1 MHKIS
6 SPSTPLTLRAAILQ
20 SKNSLNFIRF
30 VLAALVIWGHAYPL
44 TSGGNSRV
52 EFISAMAV
60 NLFFC
65 ISGFLI
71 LASAQRSGPLSYLW
85 RRFLRIFPGYWVS
98 LFFVIVVAVPISYL
112 LGTSQFAWDTEK
124 SLGYFWENFNLYN
137 LQFAIEGTQIG
148 LPYQAWNGSTW
159 TLWYEFVAYLC
170 LIPLAYLPYVR
181 NFQRVTITVAFVGS
195 LLMYP
200 VLDAAD
206 ATTTMYWS
214 FARLVPMF
222 LAGSLLY
229 VWGDYIKV
237 RKPLV
242 VVAVVLT
249 IILHYF
255 DNVYLMNTLHLIFAY
270 GVLGLAAIL
279 KIYWGYKN
287 DLSYGV
293 YIYAFPVQ
301 QLFIAAGTARYGIAI
316 NTFLTLVVAMGLAYL
331 SWNLVEKPSLSLKRL
346 LPTHR

>member
-1 MHKIS
+1 M
-6 SPSTPLTLRAAILQ
+6 LTLWFWGGRERENAGAE
-20 SKNSLNFIRF
+20 F
-30 VLAALVIWGHAYPL
+30 VAGL
-44 TSGGNSRV
+44 
-52 EFISAMAV
+52 AV

-71 LASAQRSGPLSYLW
+71 LASAQRVNIFSYVW
-85 RRFLRIFPGYWVS
+85 RRFLRIFPGYWVAQ
-98 LFFVIVVAVPISYL
+98 LFVIIVAVPISYL

-148 LPYQAWNGSTW
+148 LPYQAWNGSAW

-181 NFQRVTITVAFVGS
+181 KFQRTTITVAFVGS

-200 VLDAAD
+200 ILDAAD

-214 FARLVPMF
+214 FARLAPMF

-242 VVAVVLT
+242 VVSVILT

-255 DNVYLMNTLHLIFAY
+255 YNVYLMNTLQLIFAY

-301 QLFIAAGTARYGIAI
+301 QLFVAAGTASLGIAL
-316 NTFLTLVVAMGLAYL
+316 NTLLTLIVTMGLAYL
-331 SWNLVEKPSLSLKRL
+331 SWNFVEKPSLSLKRL
-346 LPTHR
+346 VPA